1 MPPGSPA
8 SDGSSVTG
16 LRTRLAAP
24 TRVLLDVSLAAFLA
38 ALWTTESATP
48 WLFLAYI
55 AVACRA
61 FLRSDG
67 RSTVLRATIVTVV
80 GSGIML
86 RLHFAGRI
94 PADGIFEIPLLAL
107 LAYLFAGFAAWRSR
121 VERVVLRERER
132 LAKLIDSLPLATIAF
147 DAEARIMTWNRT
159 AEALFGWSEEEAV
172 GQSNPIVPPGEQSG
186 SDELHQR
193 ILGGETLTGV
203 EVERRAADGEV
214 LELSIFSAPIDAQA
228 GPRGGFLVLY
238 DDLRERKRAMRE
250 RDEAQTRYRELIE
263 ALPLVTYIDRVN
275 DDATNVYTSPQ
286 IVDLLDWEPDDW
298 LADPCLFEK
307 LLHPDDI
314 ERVMA
319 AVAHANATRDPF
331 ENEYR
336 MRCRNGDYVWVRDH
350 STIVENADGEAF
362 ARGFLLDITR
372 QKRLEE
378 QLLQSQKMDALGQFA
393 GGIAHDF
400 NNLLTAISGYA
411 ELASGSAL
419 ADAALVRCLDGIGT
433 ASTEAANLTSQLL
446 SFSRQ
451 TMIERRLVDLND
463 VARAAAALLDR
474 LVRED
479 IVVRLE
485 LAEPLPPVSADLA
498 QLKQV
503 VLNLALNA
511 SDAMADGGTLTIQT
525 ATVAESV
532 VLRVH
537 DTGCGMDDVTKS
549 RAFEPFYTTKA
560 EGEGT
565 GLGLAVAYGV
575 VDSLGGTLSIHSTP
589 GEGTTVEAVLP
600 AAGGEAPLAAADSPV
615 AASDAQGGERVLVV
629 EDREILRDLA
639 RDVLAA
645 AGFEVSTASGGDAAL
660 AIVDGAPPFDLLL
673 TDVVMPEMSGA
684 KLASIMRSRFAGLPV
699 LYMSGYTDDVLDAS
713 ALSEPATA
721 FLSKPFANAEL
732 VAKVRELL
740 DAASYVEQPTLRR

>member
-1 MPPGSPA
+1 
-8 SDGSSVTG
+8 
-16 LRTRLAAP
+16 
-24 TRVLLDVSLAAFLA
+24 
-38 ALWTTESATP
+38 
-48 WLFLAYI
+48 
-55 AVACRA
+55 
-61 FLRSDG
+61 
-67 RSTVLRATIVTVV
+67 LRATIVTVV

-94 PADGIFEIPLLAL
+94 PTDGIFEIPLLAL

-238 DDLRERKRAMRE
+238 DDLPRAQA
-250 RDEAQTRYRELIE
+250 RDARARRGADTLSRAHRGAAARHLHRPCQPTTRR
-263 ALPLVTYIDRVN
+263 
-275 DDATNVYTSPQ
+275 TSTRARRSSTS
-286 IVDLLDWEPDDW
+286 VDWEPDDW

-362 ARGFLLDITR
+362 ARGFLLDVTR

-419 ADAALVRCLDGIGT
+419 ADAALVRCLDGIRT